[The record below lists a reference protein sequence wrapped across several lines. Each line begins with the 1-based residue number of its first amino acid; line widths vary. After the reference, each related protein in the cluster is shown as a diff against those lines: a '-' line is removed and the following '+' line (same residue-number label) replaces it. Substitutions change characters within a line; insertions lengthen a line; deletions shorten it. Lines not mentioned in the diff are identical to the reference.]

1 MDNVNRFKVFVVA
14 VAFMCVAALGLVSIN
29 DYRGFLARDNI
40 ITFSTKSALF
50 IWGSPLCMY
59 FSLLL
64 FQYLITKKQ
73 VNFNNKIGG
82 IFGFIAV
89 IGFIFNFFL
98 SFYVDF
104 TLKHEN
110 YITCAK
116 SSWIAPNK
124 YVKNISLCKQ
134 A

>member
-1 MDNVNRFKVFVVA
+1 MSRLKVFVVA
-14 VAFMCVAALGLVSIN
+14 VAFMCVGALGLVSIN
-29 DYRGFLARDNI
+29 DYRGFLARNDI
-40 ITFSTKSALF
+40 ITFSTKSAWF
-50 IWGSPLCMY
+50 IWVSPLCMY

-73 VNFNNKIGG
+73 VNFNNKIGS

-104 TLKHEN
+104 KLKNEN
-110 YITCAK
+110 YITCDK
-116 SSWIAPNK
+116 SSWMAPNK
-124 YVKNISLCKQ
+124 YVKDISLCK
-134 A
+134 

>member
-1 MDNVNRFKVFVVA
+1 
-14 VAFMCVAALGLVSIN
+14 MCVAAFGLVSIN
-29 DYRGFLARDNI
+29 DYSGFLARNDI
-40 ITFSTKSALF
+40 ITFSTKSAWF
-50 IWGSPLCMY
+50 IWTSPLCMY

-73 VNFNNKIGG
+73 VHFNNKIGS

-104 TLKHEN
+104 KLKNEN

-116 SSWIAPNK
+116 TSWIAPNK
-124 YVKNISLCKQ
+124 YVKDISLCK
-134 A
+134 